1 MDTPIPTLLLV
12 DDEAFILTALKRLLR
27 RDGYHLLTAASGQEG
42 LDILA
47 TTRVDVIV
55 SDQRMPGMS
64 GVEFLR
70 QAKQVSPQS
79 VRMVLSGYTE
89 LQSVTDAI
97 NEGSVYKFM
106 TKPWDDELLRA
117 NIAEA
122 FRQKGLEDDNLR
134 LQAELAQAHR
144 GLLTAHEQLR
154 GLSHD
159 QQRRLEQDKV
169 LMGVSHEVMDALPI
183 PMLGVDDEGLVV
195 LVNTASQRVVPDAV
209 PGVLLQEIP
218 ALAILDPGLTAFEAG
233 ASRVLSVD
241 GVSWTVHCARM
252 GAKSRARGWLLTFLP
267 SGSPQP

>member
-144 GLLTAHEQLR
+144 SLLMAHEQLS

-159 QQRRLEQDKV
+159 QQRRLAQDEV
-169 LMGVSHEVMDALPI
+169 LMGVSHEVVDALPV
-183 PMLGVDDEGLVV
+183 PVLGVDDEGLVA
-195 LVNTASQRVVPDAV
+195 LVNTATQRVLPGAI

-218 ALAILDPGLTAFEAG
+218 GLAAVCAG
-233 ASRVLSVD
+233 FADWESGSSRVVSVD
-241 GVSWTVHCARM
+241 GVPWAVHIVRM
-252 GAKSRARGWLLTFLP
+252 GTKSRARGWLLTLLP
-267 SGSPQP
+267 GGGAQP

>member
-1 MDTPIPTLLLV
+1 MDTPTPTLLLV

-27 RDGYHLLTAASGQEG
+27 RDGYQVLTAVSGQAG

-47 TTRVDVIV
+47 NTAVDVIV

-70 QAKQVSPQS
+70 RAKQVSPQS

-106 TKPWDDELLRA
+106 TKPWDDDMLRA

-134 LQAELAQAHR
+134 LQAELAQTHR
-144 GLLTAHEQLR
+144 SLLTAHEQLSE
-154 GLSHD
+154 LA
-159 QQRRLEQDKV
+159 QEQRRRLAQDQV
-169 LMGVSHEVMDALPI
+169 LMEVSHEVMDALPI
-183 PMLGVDDEGLVV
+183 PVLGVDDEGLVV
-195 LVNTASQRVVPDAV
+195 LINTASQRGFPEAI

-218 ALAILDPGLTAFEAG
+218 ALASLCPEVTAFETG
-233 ASRVLSVD
+233 SSRHLGVD
-241 GVSWTVHCARM
+241 GVHWTVHCARM

-267 SGSPQP
+267 TGDTPP